1 MSSAADSAEG
11 LTPADIYQV
20 QQCLGSGSFGGSF
33 KAVRKEDGE
42 TVALKMYVVV
52 WAVAQWP
59 WAVEQ

>member
-11 LTPADIYQV
+11 ATPADIYQV

-42 TVALKMYVVV
+42 TVALKMYVHCVGSRSGRGYS
-52 WAVAQWP
+52 
-59 WAVEQ
+59 